1 MSVTEPRCIL
11 RGIGYVCFG
20 EPEGRCC
27 QWCKDHQP
35 QAVEIDA
42 ARQVYLRAIARFAPQ
57 MTAADLQE
65 EGDSIRNAVRGLGH
79 LLSEEARP

>member
-11 RGIGYVCFG
+11 RGIGYVCFH
-20 EPEGRCC
+20 EQQGRCC
-27 QWCKDHQP
+27 EWCRDYHV
-35 QAVEIDA
+35 VEIDA

-57 MTAADLQE
+57 MSMADLQE